1 MGLKLK
7 QILLKCDFIGCIPD
21 FRILNETRYKSIF
34 SSILSILII
43 IFSIIFVCY
52 SFVEYISQNPK
63 VEYYKNNDYSTNK
76 TFIISD
82 SLFMFHYSFL
92 CRSNIFI
99 QPTVSIVW
107 KTEQI
112 NEEPLPF
119 GPCKLGKNINIKHK
133 ETIEKLEN
141 VEQWDL
147 ENYNC
152 INYNNSN
159 FTIYSHPSLASRL
172 ENSLKIRISSECENF
187 HLYTSIITEN
197 DFIDHTKKDNPIIP
211 YYQKNDLVLIDEIKS
226 LVYNYQYI
234 KYESDN
240 GYFFNDKTIFNGI
253 GYYGSN
259 LFDRTDISDYILSI
273 EYKMNS
279 FNYDL
284 YRRTF
289 IKFQSFLADVMSLIN
304 LIIAVCKVI
313 TEFLLYKKMH
323 KDIIKY
329 IITNNDIKDNN
340 GGKQIIQKKLK
351 LKKIFDINENKV
363 QKFDKKIEQ
372 NQILEEKLNSKVTLN
387 IQNKDCILEIEN
399 EDKNII
405 KVMKNLNFINII
417 KSFFCFEDKKLKL
430 INFCNN
436 IVNKDICVERILK
449 RLYLLENEYNSM
461 KEGDKIKSFNDN
473 NISKIKKIIKRISN
487 ESSKQIKNN
496 YGNLFHENKETK
508 K

>member
-1 MGLKLK
+1 
-7 QILLKCDFIGCIPD
+7 
-21 FRILNETRYKSIF
+21 
-34 SSILSILII
+34 
-43 IFSIIFVCY
+43 
-52 SFVEYISQNPK
+52 
-63 VEYYKNNDYSTNK
+63 
-76 TFIISD
+76 
-82 SLFMFHYSFL
+82 
-92 CRSNIFI
+92 
-99 QPTVSIVW
+99 
-107 KTEQI
+107 
-112 NEEPLPF
+112 
-119 GPCKLGKNINIKHK
+119 
-133 ETIEKLEN
+133 
-141 VEQWDL
+141 
-147 ENYNC
+147 
-152 INYNNSN
+152 
-159 FTIYSHPSLASRL
+159 
-172 ENSLKIRISSECENF
+172 
-187 HLYTSIITEN
+187 
-197 DFIDHTKKDNPIIP
+197 
-211 YYQKNDLVLIDEIKS
+211 
-226 LVYNYQYI
+226 
-234 KYESDN
+234 
-240 GYFFNDKTIFNGI
+240 
-253 GYYGSN
+253 
-259 LFDRTDISDYILSI
+259 
-273 EYKMNS
+273 
-279 FNYDL
+279 
-284 YRRTF
+284 
-289 IKFQSFLADVMSLIN
+289 
-304 LIIAVCKVI
+304 
-313 TEFLLYKKMH
+313 MH

-487 ESSKQIKNN
+487 ESSKQIKNI